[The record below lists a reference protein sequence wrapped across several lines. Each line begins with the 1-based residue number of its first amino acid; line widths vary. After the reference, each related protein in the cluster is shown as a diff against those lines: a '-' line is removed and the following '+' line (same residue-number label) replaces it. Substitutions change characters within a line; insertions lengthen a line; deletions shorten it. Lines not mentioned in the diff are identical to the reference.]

1 MIHCAADST
10 TKTDTTKY
18 IGSLTGICKR
28 CGKSVLFLEN
38 VAYCKSK
45 TLKEFLA
52 KMGDT
57 IKVICFSLHTPDLS
71 PEGAMGDAQ
80 KNTLKLSC
88 TKISMI
94 CKSPYVPRCGEKRFR
109 L

>member
-1 MIHCAADST
+1 MILSEDFTLGGLGNAALYCRFYDKVCT
-10 TKTDTTKY
+10 TNY

-28 CGKSVLFLEN
+28 CGKFVLFLEN

-57 IKVICFSLHTPDLS
+57 IKVICFSLYTPDLS

-80 KNTLKLSC
+80 K
-88 TKISMI
+88 IH
-94 CKSPYVPRCGEKRFR
+94 
-109 L
+109 

>member
-1 MIHCAADST
+1 MVALVILSGDFTLGGLGNDTLRCRFYD
-10 TKTDTTKY
+10 KTDTTKY

-80 KNTLKLSC
+80 KNTLKLPVP
-88 TKISMI
+88 
-94 CKSPYVPRCGEKRFR
+94 KSQ
-109 L
+109 

>member
-1 MIHCAADST
+1 MILSEDFTLGGLGNATLYCRFYDKVCT
-10 TKTDTTKY
+10 TNY

-38 VAYCKSK
+38 MAYCKSK

-57 IKVICFSLHTPDLS
+57 IKVICFSLYTPDLS
-71 PEGAMGDAQ
+71 PGVAMGDAQ
-80 KNTLKLSC
+80 K
-88 TKISMI
+88 IH
-94 CKSPYVPRCGEKRFR
+94 
-109 L
+109 